1 MTGSD
6 RIGKCSGWGGGG
18 LWCGEKVGKVIGRWW
33 WCFGGDGGV
42 LVVVFWWWCSDG
54 GVFLTVACLDDNV
67 GLISITLPP
76 ITLSVTL
83 PLRHQ
88 TVSAIALPTTL
99 VTTPC

>member
-1 MTGSD
+1 MVGC
-6 RIGKCSGWGGGG
+6 GVVVLWWCGGGG

-33 WCFGGDGGV
+33 WCFG
-42 LVVVFWWWCSDG
+42 G

-88 TVSAIALPTTL
+88 MVSAIALPTTL